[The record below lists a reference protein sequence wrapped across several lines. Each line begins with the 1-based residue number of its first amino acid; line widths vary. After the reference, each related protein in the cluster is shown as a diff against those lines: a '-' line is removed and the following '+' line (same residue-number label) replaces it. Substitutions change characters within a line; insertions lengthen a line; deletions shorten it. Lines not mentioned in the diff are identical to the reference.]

1 MSSYSN
7 SAVCGGTRPV
17 YLPEPN
23 CDGRSQIERRLDE
36 QAAIIDELENVV
48 GGLITRGQY
57 VSSPCSVGR
66 ESLSANKTEAPT
78 SVLQQGIE
86 GSTRRLRLMS
96 ERIQDAICALEI

>member
-7 SAVCGGTRPV
+7 AAVCGGTRPH
-17 YLPEPN
+17 YQEPSI
-23 CDGRSQIERRLDE
+23 DGRSQIERRLDE
-36 QAAIIDELENVV
+36 QAAVIDELENVV

-57 VSSPCSVGR
+57 ASSPCSVGR
-66 ESLSANKTEAPT
+66 ESPLANKTEAPT
-78 SVLQQGIE
+78 SVLQQRIE